1 MKSFLK
7 KLLLPSLLAIAV
19 LAVAG
24 PVFADTYTVSG
35 YAWSDMPN
43 ASDQGTAP
51 DNHYG
56 GRGLGWIQ
64 LKGSNYGV
72 TLSSDG
78 KFGGYAWNEYGG
90 YVQFNPVNPAGQSDG
105 GAYVDPTCLSGITAC
120 PVKGWIRFVSAPA
133 DPQSGGWDGW
143 VKMSDAS
150 WSNGVVLGAP
160 DPVTNIR
167 TMSGFAW
174 GDTVVGWVDFKYA
187 QVLITPD
194 EFQCPV
200 GLNPYPDV
208 DPIKC
213 VCPGTT
219 EEPINGEC
227 PVVPPTKACL
237 DPLSPNFL
245 PISQRD
251 PAKTYVHDPIMCTY
265 PPVKACLDPNSPDFL
280 PVSQRDPA
288 KTYVNDPTMC
298 TYPPV
303 CPIPNYIGMPGG
315 YRNDCACKPRD
326 GHPAD
331 CPVKGCKIDGDPY
344 YNQSAN
350 TRDDSMCFCPL
361 GDYNNQTK
369 ACGSCPN
376 PNYPAGTGHPAS
388 SGYDNTC
395 RCISSDHPEYCP
407 TRPGGPRQPIYI
419 ET

>member
-90 YVQFNPVNPAGQSDG
+90 YVQFNPAGQSDG

-237 DPLSPNFL
+237 DPNASN
-245 PISQRD
+245 Q
-251 PAKTYVHDPIMCTY
+251 
-265 PPVKACLDPNSPDFL
+265 L
-280 PVSQRDPA
+280 PVSQQDPT
-288 KTYVNDPTMC
+288 KTYINDPTLC
-298 TYPPV
+298 IYLCPDGSVKPPSGI
-303 CPIPNYIGMPGG
+303 CPG
-315 YRNDCACKPRD
+315 
-326 GHPAD
+326 
-331 CPVKGCKIDGDPY
+331 
-344 YNQSAN
+344 
-350 TRDDSMCFCPL
+350 T
-361 GDYNNQTK
+361 
-369 ACGSCPN
+369 SCPTG
-376 PNYPAGTGHPAS
+376 PNYPTMP
-388 SGYDNTC
+388 SGYNNSC
-395 RCISSDHPEYCP
+395 ACV
-407 TRPGGPRQPIYI
+407 PRAGFQQ
-419 ET
+419 TVQ